1 MTTEPEPTTPN
12 ILSKYIDHVVYI
24 NLERRKDR
32 RTHIENQLRAYGVT
46 EFERFN
52 AFDRPGQGIVGCGYS
67 HLAVL
72 KMARERKYKNVLIL
86 EDDFRFV
93 SSYEKFKKQI
103 TQFFESSISQNY
115 DVCMLGYNLRQC
127 TDCPEFPFVKRV
139 QFAQTASGYIVNA
152 RYYDHLIELYE
163 WAIPLLEKTGQHW
176 VYANDVVWKDLQ
188 MNDIWYCFTDRV
200 GNQLEGFSDNAGCY
214 MEHNC

>member
-1 MTTEPEPTTPN
+1 MTTEDPTAKPN
-12 ILSKYIDHVVYI
+12 ILSKYIDHVFYI

-32 RTHIENQLRAYGVT
+32 RTHIEDQLQMYGVT

-72 KMARERKYKNVLIL
+72 KMARERKYQNVLIF

-93 SSYEKFKKQI
+93 VSPEDFKKQI
-103 TQFFESSISQNY
+103 TLFFESSLSQKY
-115 DVCMLGYNLRQC
+115 DVCMVGYNLREHAE
-127 TDCPEFPFVKRV
+127 CPEFPFVHRV
-139 QFAQTASGYIVNA
+139 QYAQTASGYIVNA
-152 RYYDHLIELYE
+152 RYYDALIELYE

-176 VYANDVVWKDLQ
+176 IYANDVVWKDLQ
-188 MNDIWYCFTDRV
+188 MSDRWYCFTERI
-200 GNQLEGFSDNAGCY
+200 GRQLNGFSDNAGCY
-214 MEHNC
+214 IEYNC